1 MKVIAGESLGSKAVI
16 DTRTPIMFLDILVTA
31 GGTFIQDVPEEH
43 NGFAYV
49 WKGAGFL
56 GVDSVPATMGQVGL
70 HC

>member
-1 MKVIAGESLGSKAVI
+1 M
-16 DTRTPIMFLDILVTA
+16 TA